1 MKKSKK
7 FSSKIIFLGLTP
19 VDDSKVNPMPWAPE
33 TSYKNEN
40 VKKFNEEIKSF
51 CKEENFDFIEIFENL
66 SKKDYKSLLE
76 DGAHPNTKGHEEMFV
91 IVKEFL
97 EKKKII

>member
-1 MKKSKK
+1 MEIASLWEHMIKMVD
-7 FSSKIIFLGLTP
+7 GL
-19 VDDSKVNPMPWAPE
+19 
-33 TSYKNEN
+33 
-40 VKKFNEEIKSF
+40 
-51 CKEENFDFIEIFENL
+51 
-66 SKKDYKSLLE
+66 KDYKSLLE